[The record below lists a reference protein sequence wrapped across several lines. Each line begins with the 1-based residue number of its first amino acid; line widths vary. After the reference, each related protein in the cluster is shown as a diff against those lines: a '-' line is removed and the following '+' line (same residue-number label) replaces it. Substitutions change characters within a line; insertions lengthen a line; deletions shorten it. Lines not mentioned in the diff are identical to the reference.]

1 MEKVFAIKYNIL
13 VKEMIHNLH
22 LCSDDKSAEER
33 KGDWGDFSKKFSIK
47 NIKYLIFCIKLKLS
61 ILFFRGEGSECTVAS
76 YCTCEALQKM
86 FHCGICGDVFPV

>member
-22 LCSDDKSAEER
+22 LCSDDKSAEEI

-47 NIKYLIFCIKLKLS
+47 KY
-61 ILFFRGEGSECTVAS
+61 
-76 YCTCEALQKM
+76 
-86 FHCGICGDVFPV
+86 